1 CSPAARTWSCFIPS
15 SRWRPVS
22 FSWLV
27 SMSMKPGCGSTCGK
41 EPFRCPPTLPPRD
54 HNKLRLRRSGITM
67 CGINGYFAPGKK
79 TGEAAEI
86 LGAMSRTM
94 SHRGPDDSGC
104 WSDDETG
111 IGFGHRRLAI
121 IDLSSE
127 GHQPMH
133 SAGGRFVITFNGEIY
148 NFPALLHELEGRGH
162 KFRGHS
168 DTEMML
174 AAFTEWGVEA
184 AIKRFVGMFAFAVL
198 DREERV
204 LHLSRDRLGE
214 KPLYYGWSGDAFLFG
229 SSLRALEQHPSWQG
243 EIDRG
248 ALALLVRHNFIPA
261 PWSIYRGVYKLPPGT
276 ILTLPLARA
285 ERGFYPK
292 PVPYWSARE
301 AAERGSVAL
310 FRGSES
316 EAVAEFDRL
325 LREAIAGQMISDVPL
340 GAFLSGGVDSSTV
353 VALMQAQSA
362 QPVKTFTIGFHEPGY
377 NEAEYAKA
385 VARHL
390 GTDHTELYVTPEE
403 AMAVIPRLPDIY
415 DEPFADSSQV
425 PTFLVSQLARRRVTV
440 SLSGDG
446 GDELF
451 CGYNRYVG
459 ATNAWN
465 RIGWMPGP
473 LRKTAGQLFKAVTG
487 GNGHGAAPAGVSG
500 KLGEM
505 AKNL

>member
-1 CSPAARTWSCFIPS
+1 MPLTPRLSNTRMELKRAWWLTWSPACSPAARTWSCFIPS

-22 FSWLV
+22 FSWLG
-27 SMSMKPGCGSTCGK
+27 SMCGK

-86 LGAMSRTM
+86 LVAMSRTM

-148 NFPALLHELEGRGH
+148 NFPALRHELEGRGH

-229 SSLRALEQHPSWQG
+229 SSLRALEQH
-243 EIDRG
+243 
-248 ALALLVRHNFIPA
+248 
-261 PWSIYRGVYKLPPGT
+261 
-276 ILTLPLARA
+276 
-285 ERGFYPK
+285 
-292 PVPYWSARE
+292 
-301 AAERGSVAL
+301 
-310 FRGSES
+310 
-316 EAVAEFDRL
+316 
-325 LREAIAGQMISDVPL
+325 
-340 GAFLSGGVDSSTV
+340 
-353 VALMQAQSA
+353 
-362 QPVKTFTIGFHEPGY
+362 
-377 NEAEYAKA
+377 
-385 VARHL
+385 
-390 GTDHTELYVTPEE
+390 
-403 AMAVIPRLPDIY
+403 
-415 DEPFADSSQV
+415 
-425 PTFLVSQLARRRVTV
+425 
-440 SLSGDG
+440 
-446 GDELF
+446 
-451 CGYNRYVG
+451 
-459 ATNAWN
+459 
-465 RIGWMPGP
+465 
-473 LRKTAGQLFKAVTG
+473 
-487 GNGHGAAPAGVSG
+487 
-500 KLGEM
+500 
-505 AKNL
+505 